1 MLLVYFLCF
10 LGWLVLEGLTI
21 LVTNYWM
28 DRPNSPKT
36 RRLRLQLTVLW
47 LLLAGLVLAGF
58 YLFAPY
64 DTLGD

>member
-10 LGWLVLEGLTI
+10 LGWLVFEGLTI

-36 RRLRLQLTVLW
+36 KRLRRQLTVLW
-47 LLLAGLVLAGF
+47 LLLAGLVFAGF
-58 YLFAPY
+58 YPFEPCG
-64 DTLGD
+64 TLGD